1 MKFLFVSLV
10 IISLSSYSQDVSK
23 IRSIDSLVNIINR
36 SKLNVQV
43 DSLKTDGNPGGISSQ
58 SYVTTWRKGREVKKY
73 VNKTY
78 IQAQQNGTTQKMET
92 IISFYYDRNTV
103 LKVEQSMTKGSAKSK
118 SEFYYYNDKPI
129 YSTPSMVGSSL
140 VSQSMLA
147 NAKEILK
154 TLSE

>member
-43 DSLKTDGNPGGISSQ
+43 DSDGNPGGISSQ